1 MVGRIDDHQAPYN
14 NHFDAAKRFSKV
26 LFRPGRPAFSQELL
40 ETESIQ
46 DNQLEMLGDS
56 LFQEGAIISGMEI
69 IPKPDNTINT
79 KKGSMPN
86 SFSVSSLFAEHT
98 RLDTSDY
105 VANGNIN
112 VLTEAN
118 MSSDIAGFDFT
129 GTATKGLGMVVS
141 FGVTQQSGVLNRI
154 NLVADNSKLE
164 LIKWT
169 IDDEEIV
176 TPIGDIASATQ
187 LVDKNGNQI
196 KLNDGKEHKV
206 VAYFKTKEAGRVD
219 FTLDFNAGYDL
230 TTSNLAV
237 KINHLYVEDGKDV
250 TDWQINSADSGTAS
264 STQRIKNYTVSS
276 GRVYLG
282 GKVREFDVQDFSI
295 KGIGKETI
303 GLRLDEDVVTSA
315 QDPSLLDDTPGSI
328 TRGDAGADRLHYN
341 VVLTY
346 NDDSATPFATFQDNV
361 LNQRAVKRDYSN
373 LEPILAKRTYDQSGS
388 FRSYGFDAHL
398 RANPDPSK
406 GAQDPDD
413 ASKIL
418 LDIDAGQAYVRGYS
432 ISTSVP
438 TTIHLDVANKT
449 STATNEGY
457 YYRHDGKPLKLINQ
471 PVQKVTNVTYNSQ
484 TTANPTRSI
493 GVVDH
498 FTDQNVT
505 FVHKVYLM
513 KDNTESDYT
522 EGTDFT
528 YIGNEIHWGQ
538 DLAGKPLPNAGTK
551 VPLPTPGQSYW
562 VAYDYVVTNAQ
573 EGTDYKVT
581 NDGGTTYVDIDSMK
595 GPNPPK
601 VGTVV
606 NITYSYFT
614 ARIDMIRITMNQADP
629 FKVIKG
635 TPAPLNK
642 VTPPSVKDP
651 YSLELGYVLIQP
663 NSYKAIFT
671 MQTITRITFDTLQ
684 QWGIRLTNTEY
695 NVAIDRMNESVKRS
709 EDPALLKDAF
719 ADGFASI
726 NNCDDGNTTVAY
738 DFENGEILI
747 PSQAQAS
754 LKPEINDSISN
765 IALKGDRGHL
775 VVPPYH
781 EEAVI
786 TQPIATGVVNVNEFN
801 IFSANGNLTID
812 PSSDN
817 WVDTKSTVAYTTR
830 YMGTVNIHKWWRHT
844 NDQYQAWQGDGR
856 PESAWAADYQRDEMQ
871 WDKLNGIVDDHWGD
885 QLGETGWMIADGGSS
900 TTDTLIQYMRSNH
913 INFKATNLSPYQ
925 DGYSITID
933 GTPVQN
939 PTPADKDKYQGAKAN
954 EFKTDAKGTIVGSF
968 DIPGGTIRCGTRVV
982 KITNSN
988 GDIASA
994 NYTANGTLK
1003 TTTNTIEKRVYTVNL
1018 WDPLAQS
1025 FYLNETRQLSSVDLY
1040 FLKKPSPANEHQA
1053 HKPQLIVQ
1061 IREMS
1066 DDGYP
1071 NRVVRGEVYI
1081 DPENIKT
1088 STDGSVFTRITFN
1101 DSITLNANQGYAIVL
1116 ISDSD
1121 EYQLFKATK
1130 GESVVSAGAS
1140 ETGYNSNPSPL
1151 LNTDPQK
1158 TGQNITIT
1166 NRVSANVGDVLSKAP
1181 NSNGVMFVSNNGM
1194 TWTAKNDSSL
1204 KFRVNVC
1211 DYLKNGEVVFNTIKI
1226 ADLASNNANSIW
1238 NVMDKGP
1245 DLDDKSEKK
1254 TPNKEIKSID
1264 RLATLTQFLTYQN
1277 TSLHWYFRIL
1287 QNSDLA
1293 GASSSDYDGL
1303 IQGKP
1308 WRPLSVIN
1316 GGLVQKAP
1324 ASLSNQV
1331 PIITSSKDH
1340 QQVGGELNL
1349 FQDTLAIQL
1358 KAQFDIDRYIAPVLT
1373 TEDLSLAAI
1382 LTGSQAEY
1390 ESIDMDE
1397 SGDAAFN
1404 KVKLQ
1409 FDGYLPD
1416 VGTNLPHINPM
1427 YSVDSGNT
1435 WYNFPSDGGPSIRQ
1449 TDKDAADTSK
1459 PTSTKQVSAYFTRYT
1474 YEATVP
1480 TVKDQNSLA
1489 TKMKIRL
1496 VLQAPNHFKGPRVR
1510 QLTCVMK
1517 RDLDNE

>member
-79 KKGSMPN
+79 KKDSMPN

-105 VANGNIN
+105 VANGNIS
-112 VLTEAN
+112 VLTESN
-118 MSSDIAGFDFT
+118 MPSDIAGFDFT
-129 GTATKGLGMVVS
+129 GIATKGLDMVVS
-141 FGVTQQSGVLNRI
+141 FGVTQQSGVLSRI
-154 NLVADNSKLE
+154 NLVADSSKLD

-169 IDDEEIV
+169 IDDKEIA

-187 LVDKNGNQI
+187 LVDNNGNQI
-196 KLNDGKEHKV
+196 TLNDNNEHKV
-206 VAYFKTKEAGRVD
+206 VAYFKTKAAGPVD
-219 FTLDFNAGYDL
+219 FTIDLNAGYDL
-230 TTSNLAV
+230 TSNSLAV
-237 KINHLYVEDGKDV
+237 KINHLYVEDGKEA

-264 STQRIKNYTVSS
+264 STQRVKNYTVSS

-295 KGIGKETI
+295 KGVGKEVI

-315 QDPSLLDDTPGSI
+315 QDPSLLDDTPGAI

-361 LNQRAVKRDYSN
+361 LNQRAIKPDYSK

-406 GAQDPDD
+406 GAQDPND

-432 ISTSVP
+432 ISTSTP
-438 TTIHLDVANKT
+438 TTISLDVANET

-457 YYRHDGKPLKLINQ
+457 YYRADKKPIRLLNQ
-471 PVQKVTNVTYNSQ
+471 PVKKVVNVTY
-484 TTANPTRSI
+484 TAREDDTVSHLG

-498 FTDQNVT
+498 FTDKNVT
-505 FVHKVYLM
+505 FVRRVYQQSIEY
-513 KDNTESDYT
+513 K
-522 EGTDFT
+522 EGEDFT
-528 YIGNEIHWGQ
+528 YIGNEIHWAQ
-538 DLAGKPLPNAGTK
+538 DLTGTTIPGAK
-551 VPLPTPGQSYW
+551 VPPAGQSYQ
-562 VAYDYVVTNAQ
+562 VVYDYATNAE
-573 EGTDYKVT
+573 EGKDYKVT
-581 NDGGTTYVDIDSMK
+581 NDGGVTYVDIDSMK
-595 GPNPPK
+595 GASPIK
-601 VGTVV
+601 GSVV

-614 ARIDMIRITMNQADP
+614 ARIDMIRITMDQSNP

-635 TPAPLNK
+635 TPAPLNR
-642 VTPPSVKDP
+642 VTPPNVKDP
-651 YSLELGYVLIQP
+651 LSLELGYVLIQP

-726 NNCDDGNTTVAY
+726 NNRDDEHTTVAY
-738 DFENGEILI
+738 DFENGEILM

-754 LKPEINDSISN
+754 LKPTINEDVSN
-765 IALKGDRGHL
+765 IALKGDKGHL

-786 TQPIATGVVNVNEFN
+786 NQPIATGAISVNEFN

-812 PSSDN
+812 PNSDN
-817 WVDTKSTVAYTTR
+817 WVDTTSTVAYTTR
-830 YMGTVNIHKWWRHT
+830 NMGTVNLHKWWRHT
-844 NDQYQAWQGDGR
+844 NDQSRAWQGDGR
-856 PESAWAADYQRDEMQ
+856 PESAWAADERIQEMQ
-871 WDKLNGIVDDHWGD
+871 WDKLNGIVDTHAGNS
-885 QLGETGWMIADGGSS
+885 LGETGWMIADGGSS
-900 TTDTLIQYMRSNH
+900 TSETMIEYMRSNH
-913 INFKATNLSPYQ
+913 IKFKATNLSPLR

-939 PTPADKDKYQGAKAN
+939 PTPADDKYKGVKAN
-954 EFKTDAKGTIVGSF
+954 EFKTDAKGTIEGSF
-968 DIPGGTIRCGTRVV
+968 VIPGGTIRCGTRVV

-1040 FLKKPSPANEHQA
+1040 FLKKPAPAAPDEP

-1061 IREMS
+1061 IREVS

-1088 STDGSVFTRITFN
+1088 SEDGSVFTRITFN

-1116 ISDSD
+1116 ISDSN
-1121 EYQLFKATK
+1121 EYSLFKATK
-1130 GESVVSAGAS
+1130 GESVVSAGTS
-1140 ETGYNSNPSPL
+1140 ETGYNSNPNPTAL
-1151 LNTDPQK
+1151 VNKDPK
-1158 TGQNITIT
+1158 ATGRNITVT
-1166 NRVSANVGDVLSKAP
+1166 NRVSANIGDILSKAP
-1181 NSNGVMFVSNNGM
+1181 NSNGDMFISNNGM
-1194 TWTAKNDSSL
+1194 TWTADGNSSL

-1211 DYLKNGEVVFNTIKI
+1211 DYLKNGEVVFDPIILSDWNS
-1226 ADLASNNANSIW
+1226 DSNSVW

-1245 DLDDKSEKK
+1245 DLDGKQK
-1254 TPNKEIKSID
+1254 TSNKNLSLID

-1277 TSLHWYFRIL
+1277 TSLHWYIRIV
-1287 QNSDLA
+1287 QNSNLG
-1293 GASSSDYDGL
+1293 GASGDNIDEL
-1303 IQGKP
+1303 IQSMP

-1316 GGLVQKAP
+1316 GGQVQKAP

-1331 PIITSSKDH
+1331 PVVTSNDEP

-1349 FQDTLAIQL
+1349 FQNTLAIQL
-1358 KAQFDIDRYIAPVLT
+1358 KAQFNVDRYIAPVLT
-1373 TEDLSLAAI
+1373 TEDLSLAAV

-1427 YSVDSGNT
+1427 YSVDGGNT
-1435 WYNFPSDGGPSIRQ
+1435 WYNFPEDGGLS
-1449 TDKDAADTSK
+1449 TTTNKDAVDTSK
-1459 PTSTKQVSAYFTRYT
+1459 PNSTKQVSAYFTRYI

-1489 TKMKIRL
+1489 KRMKIRL
-1496 VLQAPNHFKGPRVR
+1496 KLQAPNHFKGPRVR
-1510 QLTCVMK
+1510 QLSCVMK
-1517 RDLDNE
+1517 RDLNNE

>member
-79 KKGSMPN
+79 KKDSMPN

-154 NLVADNSKLE
+154 NLVADDSKLD

-169 IDDEEIV
+169 IDDEEIA
-176 TPIGDIASATQ
+176 TPIGDIANATQ

-206 VAYFKTKEAGRVD
+206 AAYFKTKEAGRVD

-230 TTSNLAV
+230 TTDSLAV
-237 KINHLYVEDGKDV
+237 KVSHLYVEDYNKV
-250 TDWQINSADSGTAS
+250 TDWQLNPADSGTAS

-276 GRVYLG
+276 GRVYLD
-282 GKVREFDVQDFSI
+282 GKVREFDAQDFSI
-295 KGIGKETI
+295 KGIGKEVI
-303 GLRLDEDVVTSA
+303 GLRLDEDIVTSA

-361 LNQRAVKRDYSN
+361 LNQRAIKPDYSK

-398 RANPDPSK
+398 RANPDLSK
-406 GAQDPDD
+406 GAQDPND

-432 ISTSVP
+432 ISTSAP
-438 TTIHLDVANKT
+438 TTLHLDVANEL

-457 YYRHDGKPLKLINQ
+457 YYKADHKPIRLLNQ
-471 PVQKVTNVTYNSQ
+471 PVKKVVNVTY
-484 TTANPTRSI
+484 TARADDTVTHPA
-493 GVVDH
+493 GGEVVDH
-498 FTDQNVT
+498 FATDKNVT
-505 FVHKVYLM
+505 FVRRVYQQSIEY
-513 KDNTESDYT
+513 K
-522 EGTDFT
+522 EGQDFT
-528 YIGNEIHWGQ
+528 YIGNEIHWAQ
-538 DLAGKPLPNAGTK
+538 DLTGTIIPGAK
-551 VPLPTPGQSYW
+551 VPSAGQSYH
-562 VAYDYVVTNAQ
+562 VVYDYATNAE
-573 EGTDYKVT
+573 EGKDYKVT
-581 NDGGTTYVDIDSMK
+581 NDSGVTYVDIDGMSGAK
-595 GPNPPK
+595 PIQGS
-601 VGTVV
+601 VV
-606 NITYSYFT
+606 NITYNYFT
-614 ARIDMIRITMNQADP
+614 ARIDMIRITMDQSNP

-651 YSLELGYVLIQP
+651 LSLELGYVLIQP

-695 NVAIDRMNESVKRS
+695 NVAIDRMNEAVKRS
-709 EDPALLKDAF
+709 EDPTILKDAF

-726 NNCDDGNTTVAY
+726 NNRDDEHTTVAY
-738 DFENGEILI
+738 DFENGEILM

-754 LKPEINDSISN
+754 LTPTINEDISN
-765 IALKGDRGHL
+765 IALKGEKGHL

-781 EEAVI
+781 EEVVI
-786 TQPIATGVVNVNEFN
+786 NQPIATGTVNVNEFN

-817 WVDTKSTVAYTTR
+817 WVDTTSTVAYTTR
-830 YMGTVNIHKWWRHT
+830 DMGTVNLHKWWRHT
-844 NDQYQAWQGDGR
+844 NDQNRAWQGDGR
-856 PESAWAADYQRDEMQ
+856 PESAWAADERIQEKQ
-871 WDKLNGIVDDHWGD
+871 WDKLNGIVDTDAGNT
-885 QLGETGWMIADGGSS
+885 LGETGWMIADGGAS
-900 TTDTLIQYMRSNH
+900 TSETMIEYMRPNH
-913 INFKATNLSPYQ
+913 INFTATNLSPIQ

-939 PTPADKDKYQGAKAN
+939 PTPADDKYKGVKAN
-954 EFKTDAKGTIVGSF
+954 EFKTDAKGEIKGSF
-968 DIPGGTIRCGTRVV
+968 NIPGGTIRCGTRVV

-1040 FLKKPSPANEHQA
+1040 FLKKPTPAAPGEP
-1053 HKPQLIVQ
+1053 HKPQLIIQ
-1061 IREMS
+1061 IRELA

-1088 STDGSVFTRITFN
+1088 SEDGSVFTRITFN

-1121 EYQLFKATK
+1121 EYKLFKATK
-1130 GESVVSAGAS
+1130 GESVVFAGAS
-1140 ETGYNSNPSPL
+1140 ETGYNSNPSAL
-1151 LNTDPQK
+1151 MNKDPK
-1158 TGQNITIT
+1158 ATGKNITIT

-1181 NSNGVMFVSNNGM
+1181 NSNGDMFISNNGM
-1194 TWTAKNDSSL
+1194 TWTADGASSL

-1211 DYLKNGEVVFNTIKI
+1211 DYLKNGEVVFDPII
-1226 ADLASNNANSIW
+1226 LSDWNSDTNSVW

-1245 DLDDKSEKK
+1245 DLDGKKK
-1254 TPNKEIKSID
+1254 TPNTNLSFID

-1277 TSLHWYFRIL
+1277 TSLHWYIRIF
-1287 QNSDLA
+1287 QNSDLG
-1293 GASSSDYDGL
+1293 GASGNNINDL
-1303 IQGKP
+1303 IQSMP
-1308 WRPLSVIN
+1308 WRPLNVIN
-1316 GGLVQKAP
+1316 GGQVQKAP
-1324 ASLSNQV
+1324 ASRSNQV
-1331 PIITSSKDH
+1331 PVVTSSNDP

-1349 FQDTLAIQL
+1349 FQNTLAIQL
-1358 KAQFDIDRYIAPVLT
+1358 KAQFNVDQYIAPVLT
-1373 TEDLSLAAI
+1373 TEDLSLAAV

-1427 YSVDSGNT
+1427 YSVDGGNT
-1435 WYNFPSDGGPSIRQ
+1435 WYNFPSDGKASKS
-1449 TDKDAADTSK
+1449 TDKDAVDTSK

-1480 TVKDQNSLA
+1480 NIKDQNSLA
-1489 TKMKIRL
+1489 KRMKIRL
-1496 VLQAPNHFKGPRVR
+1496 KLQAPNHFKGPRVR
-1510 QLTCVMK
+1510 QLSCVMK

>member
-1 MVGRIDDHQAPYN
+1 MAGRIDDHQAPYN

-69 IPKPDNTINT
+69 IPKPDNTT
-79 KKGSMPN
+79 DTAGMPN

-112 VLTEAN
+112 VLTEAD
-118 MSSDIAGFDFT
+118 MPSDVAGFDFT

-141 FGVTQQSGVLNRI
+141 FGITQQSGTLNRV

-164 LIKWT
+164 ILKWT
-169 IDDEEIV
+169 VDGKEIA
-176 TPIGDIASATQ
+176 TDIGDIAHATE
-187 LVDKNGNQI
+187 LTDKNGNQI
-196 KLNDGKEHKV
+196 ALNDGKEHKV
-206 VAYFKTKEAGRVD
+206 VAYFKTNDAGQVD
-219 FTLDFNAGYDL
+219 FTLDLNAGYNVAD
-230 TTSNLAV
+230 SSLAV
-237 KINHLYVEDGKDV
+237 QINQLYVEDGNEA
-250 TDWQINSADSGTAS
+250 TAWQINPNDSGTAS
-264 STQRIKNYTVSS
+264 STQRVKNYTVSS

-282 GKVREFDVQDFSI
+282 GKVREFDTQDFSI
-295 KGIGKETI
+295 MGVGKEVI

-315 QDPSLLDDTPGSI
+315 QDPSLLDDTPGSV

-361 LNQRAVKRDYSN
+361 LNQRAVKPDYSN

-413 ASKIL
+413 ASKIM
-418 LDIDAGQAYVRGYS
+418 LDIDAGQAYVCGYS

-438 TTIHLDVANKT
+438 TTLRLDVANDL

-457 YYRHDGKPLKLINQ
+457 YYKHDGNPIQLTNQ
-471 PVQKVTNVTYNSQ
+471 PVQKVINVTYTSQ
-484 TTANPTRSI
+484 MDD
-493 GVVDH
+493 VVSHQGMIDH
-498 FTDQNVT
+498 LPDDKNVT
-505 FVHKVYLM
+505 FIHKIYEQSV
-513 KDNTESDYT
+513 EYT

-528 YIGNEIHWGQ
+528 YIGNDIHWGQ
-538 DLAGKPLPNAGTK
+538 DLSGKALPNANIPQ
-551 VPLPTPGQSYW
+551 VGQSYH
-562 VAYDYVVTNAQ
+562 VIFDYATNAV

-581 NDGGTTYVDIDSMK
+581 SDGSTTYVDIDSMSGAK
-595 GPNPPK
+595 PK
-601 VGTVV
+601 AGTVV

-635 TPAPLNK
+635 TPAPLDK
-642 VTPPSVKDP
+642 VTPPSVRDP

-695 NVAIDRMNESVKRS
+695 NVAIDRMNEEVKRS
-709 EDPALLKDAF
+709 EDPVLLKDAF

-726 NNCDDGNTTVAY
+726 NNRDDENTTVAY
-738 DFENGEILI
+738 DFENGEILM

-754 LKPEINDSISN
+754 LTPSINKTISN
-765 IALKGDRGHL
+765 IALKGEKGHL

-817 WVDTKSTVAYTTR
+817 WVDTTSTVAYTTR
-830 YMGTVNIHKWWRHT
+830 DMGTVNLHKWWRHT
-844 NDQYQAWQGDGR
+844 NDNSRAWQGDGR
-856 PESAWAADYQRDEMQ
+856 PESAWAFDERIQEMQ
-871 WDKLNGIVDDHWGD
+871 WDKLNGIVDSNFGNS
-885 QLGETGWMIADGGSS
+885 LGETGWMIADGGAS
-900 TTDTLIQYMRSNH
+900 TSETMIEYMRSNH
-913 INFKATNLSPYQ
+913 INFKATNLSPIQ

-939 PTPADKDKYQGAKAN
+939 PTPADDKYKGAN
-954 EFKTDAKGTIVGSF
+954 VGEFKTDASGTIEGSF
-968 DIPGGTIRCGTRVV
+968 VIPGGTIRCGTRVV

-1040 FLKKPSPANEHQA
+1040 FLKKPAPAAPGEP
-1053 HKPQLIVQ
+1053 HKPELIVQ

-1081 DPENIKT
+1081 DPENIKV

-1121 EYQLFKATK
+1121 EYSLFKATK

-1140 ETGYNSNPSPL
+1140 ETGYNSNPSAL
-1151 LNTDPQK
+1151 MNKDPQA

-1166 NRVSANVGDVLSKAP
+1166 NQVSANVGDVLSKAP
-1181 NSNGVMFVSNNGM
+1181 NSNGDMFISNNSM
-1194 TWTAKNDSSL
+1194 TWTADGASSL

-1211 DYLKNGEVVFNTIKI
+1211 NYLNNGEVVFDPIVLSDWNSDTNTV
-1226 ADLASNNANSIW
+1226 W

-1245 DLDDKSEKK
+1245 NLDGSAA
-1254 TPNKEIKSID
+1254 TPNKNLTSID

-1277 TSLHWYFRIL
+1277 TSLQWYIRIL
-1287 QNSDLA
+1287 QNSDLG
-1293 GASSSDYDGL
+1293 GASGNNISDI
-1303 IQGKP
+1303 IQNIP

-1316 GGLVQKAP
+1316 AAQVSRAP
-1324 ASLSNQV
+1324 ASESSQV
-1331 PIITSSKDH
+1331 PVITSDNAP
-1340 QQVGGELNL
+1340 QQVSGELNF
-1349 FQDTLAIQL
+1349 FQNTLAIQL
-1358 KAQFDIDRYIAPVLT
+1358 KASFNVDRYIAPVLT
-1373 TEDLSLAAI
+1373 TEDLSLAAV
-1382 LTGSQAEY
+1382 LTGSKAAY

-1416 VGTNLPHINPM
+1416 VGTNLPAINPM
-1427 YSVDSGNT
+1427 YSVDGGTT
-1435 WYNFPSDGGPSIRQ
+1435 WYNFPADGKLSV
-1449 TDKDAADTSK
+1449 TTNKDDATTSQ
-1459 PTSTKQVSAYFTRYT
+1459 PTAKKQVSAYFTRYT

-1489 TKMKIRL
+1489 KQMKIRL

-1510 QLTCVMK
+1510 RLSCVMK
-1517 RDLDNE
+1517 CDLTN

>member
-46 DNQLEMLGDS
+46 DNQLEMIGNS
-56 LFQEGAIISGMEI
+56 LFQKGAIISGMEI
-69 IPKPDNTINT
+69 IPKPDNTIST
-79 KKGSMPN
+79 KKDSMPN

-169 IDDEEIV
+169 IDDEEV
-176 TPIGDIASATQ
+176 ATPIGDIANATQ
-187 LVDKNGNQI
+187 LVNKNGNQI

-206 VAYFKTKEAGRVD
+206 AAYFKTKEAGRVD

-230 TTSNLAV
+230 TTNSLAV
-237 KINHLYVEDGKDV
+237 KVSHLYVEDYNKV
-250 TDWQINSADSGTAS
+250 TDWQINPADSGTAS

-276 GRVYLG
+276 GRVYLD
-282 GKVREFDVQDFSI
+282 GKVREFDAQDFSI
-295 KGIGKETI
+295 KGIGKEVI
-303 GLRLDEDVVTSA
+303 GLRLDEDIVTSA

-361 LNQRAVKRDYSN
+361 LNQRAIKPDYSN

-398 RANPDPSK
+398 RANPDLSK
-406 GAQDPDD
+406 GAQDPND

-438 TTIHLDVANKT
+438 TTIPLDVANEL

-457 YYRHDGKPLKLINQ
+457 YYKADNKSIRLLNQ
-471 PVQKVTNVTYNSQ
+471 PVRDVINVTF
-484 TTANPTRSI
+484 TAHEDQGTGNHTP
-493 GVVDH
+493 GQMVDH
-498 FTDQNVT
+498 FTDRNV
-505 FVHKVYLM
+505 VRIQQVYQGSIRY
-513 KDNTESDYT
+513 E

-528 YIGNEIHWGQ
+528 YSGNDIHWGQ
-538 DLAGKPLPNAGTK
+538 DLQGKPLLNPKHEAPHGTYY
-551 VPLPTPGQSYW
+551 VD
-562 VAYDYVVTNAQ
+562 YDYVTNG
-573 EGTDYKVT
+573 EKNKDYKVT
-581 NDGGTTYVDIDSMK
+581 NDGGVTYVSFDGMN
-595 GPNPPK
+595 GATPK
-601 VGTVV
+601 ENTVV
-606 NITYSYFT
+606 NITYNYFT
-614 ARIDMIRITMNQADP
+614 ARIDMIRITMDQSNP

-651 YSLELGYVLIQP
+651 FSLELGYVLIQP

-695 NVAIDRMNESVKRS
+695 NVAIDRMNEAVKRS
-709 EDPALLKDAF
+709 EDPVLLKDAF

-726 NNCDDGNTTVAY
+726 NNCDDGRTTVAY

-754 LKPEINDSISN
+754 LKPEINDNISN
-765 IALKGDRGHL
+765 IALKGEKGHL

-781 EEAVI
+781 EEAVF
-786 TQPIATGVVNVNEFN
+786 TQPIATGAINVNEFN

-817 WVDTKSTVAYTTR
+817 WVDTTSTVAYTTR
-830 YMGTVNIHKWWRHT
+830 DMGTVNLHKWWRHT
-844 NDQYQAWQGDGR
+844 NDQNRAWQGDGR
-856 PESAWAADYQRDEMQ
+856 PESAWAADERIQEMQ
-871 WDKLNGIVDDHWGD
+871 WDKLNGIVDTNSGNT
-885 QLGETGWMIADGGSS
+885 LGETGWMIADGGAS
-900 TTDTLIQYMRSNH
+900 TSETMIEYMRPNH
-913 INFKATNLSPYQ
+913 INFTATNLSPIQ
-925 DGYSITID
+925 GGYSITID
-933 GTPVQN
+933 GTPVQAMK
-939 PTPADKDKYQGAKAN
+939 ADDPKYAYKTADDGTVLSYR
-954 EFKTDAKGTIVGSF
+954 TDAKGEIHGSF
-968 DIPGGTIRCGTRVV
+968 NIPGGTIRCGTRVV

-1040 FLKKPSPANEHQA
+1040 FLQKPGPAHQDQA

-1088 STDGSVFTRITFN
+1088 SDDGSVFTRITFN

-1121 EYQLFKATK
+1121 EYKLFKATK

-1158 TGQNITIT
+1158 TTGQNITIT

-1211 DYLKNGEVVFNTIKI
+1211 DYLKNGEVVFKTIKLS
-1226 ADLASNNANSIW
+1226 DLDSNANSIW

-1245 DLDDKSEKK
+1245 DLDGNPENK
-1254 TPNKEIKSID
+1254 TPNKEIRSID

-1277 TSLHWYFRIL
+1277 TSLHWYIRIL

-1293 GASSSDYDGL
+1293 GASSSDYDVL

-1331 PIITSSKDH
+1331 PIITSRNDP

-1358 KAQFDIDRYIAPVLT
+1358 KAQFDVDRYIAPVLT

-1390 ESIDMDE
+1390 ESINMDE

-1409 FDGYLPD
+1409 FDGYIPD

-1427 YSVDSGNT
+1427 YSVDGGNT
-1435 WYNFPSDGGPSIRQ
+1435 WYNFPSDGRLSTT
-1449 TDKDAADTSK
+1449 TDKDAVDTSK

-1480 TVKDQNSLA
+1480 NVKDQNSLA
-1489 TKMKIRL
+1489 TQMKIRL
-1496 VLQAPNHFKGPRVR
+1496 KLQAPNHFKGPRVR
-1510 QLTCVMK
+1510 QLSCVMK

>member
-79 KKGSMPN
+79 KKDSMPN

-141 FGVTQQSGVLNRI
+141 FGVTQKSGVLNRI
-154 NLVADNSKLE
+154 NLVADDSKLE

-176 TPIGDIASATQ
+176 TPIGDIANATQ

-206 VAYFKTKEAGRVD
+206 AAYFKTKEAGRVD

-230 TTSNLAV
+230 TTDSLAV
-237 KINHLYVEDGKDV
+237 KVSHLYVEDYNKV
-250 TDWQINSADSGTAS
+250 TDWQLNPADSGTAS

-282 GKVREFDVQDFSI
+282 GKVREFDAQDFSI
-295 KGIGKETI
+295 KGIGKEVI
-303 GLRLDEDVVTSA
+303 GLRLDEDIVTSA

-361 LNQRAVKRDYSN
+361 LNQRAVKPDYSN

-398 RANPDPSK
+398 RANPDLSK
-406 GAQDPDD
+406 GAQDPND

-438 TTIHLDVANKT
+438 TTIPLDVANEL

-457 YYRHDGKPLKLINQ
+457 YYKADNKSIRLLNQ
-471 PVQKVTNVTYNSQ
+471 PVRDVINVTF
-484 TTANPTRSI
+484 TAHQDHGTGTHTLGG
-493 GVVDH
+493 GVIDH
-498 FTDQNVT
+498 FTDRNV
-505 FVHKVYLM
+505 VRIQQVYQ
-513 KDNTESDYT
+513 DSIRYE

-528 YIGNEIHWGQ
+528 YSGNDIHWGQ
-538 DLAGKPLPNAGTK
+538 DLQGKPLLNIKHEAPQGTYS
-551 VPLPTPGQSYW
+551 VD
-562 VAYDYVVTNAQ
+562 YDYVTNG
-573 EGTDYKVT
+573 EKNKDYKVT
-581 NDGGTTYVDIDSMK
+581 NDGGVTYVSFDGMK
-595 GPNPPK
+595 GATPK
-601 VGTVV
+601 ENTVV
-606 NITYSYFT
+606 NITYNYFT
-614 ARIDMIRITMNQADP
+614 ARIDMIRITMDQSKP

-651 YSLELGYVLIQP
+651 FSLELGYVLIQP

-695 NVAIDRMNESVKRS
+695 NVAIDRMNEAVKRS
-709 EDPALLKDAF
+709 EDPVLLKDAF
-719 ADGFASI
+719 ADGFASL
-726 NNCDDGNTTVAY
+726 NNRDDRNTTVAY

-765 IALKGDRGHL
+765 IALKGEKGNL

-781 EEAVI
+781 EEAVF
-786 TQPIATGVVNVNEFN
+786 TQPIATGTVNVNEFN

-817 WVDTKSTVAYTTR
+817 WVDTTSTVAYTTR
-830 YMGTVNIHKWWRHT
+830 NMGTVNLNKWWRHT
-844 NDQYQAWQGDGR
+844 NDQSRAWHGDGR
-856 PESAWAADYQRDEMQ
+856 PESAWAADEQREQMQ
-871 WDKLNGIVDDHWGD
+871 WDKLNGLVDDHAGNS
-885 QLGETGWMIADGGSS
+885 LGETGWMIADGGAS
-900 TTDTLIQYMRSNH
+900 TSETMIEYMRPNH
-913 INFKATNLSPYQ
+913 INFTATNLSPIQ

-939 PTPADKDKYQGAKAN
+939 PTADDKYKGAKAN
-954 EFKTDAKGTIVGSF
+954 EFRTDAKGVIKGSF

-1040 FLKKPSPANEHQA
+1040 FLQKPSPAHDGQA

-1088 STDGSVFTRITFN
+1088 SDDGSVFTRITFN

-1121 EYQLFKATK
+1121 EYKLFKATK

-1158 TGQNITIT
+1158 TTGQNITIT

-1211 DYLKNGEVVFNTIKI
+1211 DYLKNGEVVFKTIKLS
-1226 ADLASNNANSIW
+1226 DLDSNANSIW

-1245 DLDDKSEKK
+1245 DLDGNPENK
-1254 TPNKEIKSID
+1254 TPNKEIRSID

-1277 TSLHWYFRIL
+1277 TSLHWYIRLL
-1287 QNSDLA
+1287 QTPDLA
-1293 GASSSDYDGL
+1293 GASSSDYDVL

-1331 PIITSSKDH
+1331 PIITSRNDP

-1358 KAQFDIDRYIAPVLT
+1358 KAQFDVDRYIAPVLT

-1409 FDGYLPD
+1409 FDGYIPD

-1435 WYNFPSDGGPSIRQ
+1435 WYNFPKDGKLSTT
-1449 TDKDAADTSK
+1449 TDKDAVDTSK

-1480 TVKDQNSLA
+1480 NIKDQNSLA

-1496 VLQAPNHFKGPRVR
+1496 KLQAPNHFKGPRVR
-1510 QLTCVMK
+1510 QLSCVMK

>member
-40 ETESIQ
+40 EAESIQ

-79 KKGSMPN
+79 EKGSMPN

-112 VLTEAN
+112 VLTETN

-129 GTATKGLGMVVS
+129 GIATKGLGMVVS
-141 FGVTQQSGVLNRI
+141 FGVTQQSGTLSRI
-154 NLVADNSKLE
+154 NLVADSSKLE

-169 IDDEEIV
+169 IDDEEIA
-176 TPIGDIASATQ
+176 TPIGDIANATQ
-187 LVDKNGNQI
+187 LVDNNGNQI

-206 VAYFKTKEAGRVD
+206 VAYFKTNDAGRVD

-230 TTSNLAV
+230 TAANSLAV
-237 KINHLYVEDGKDV
+237 NVSHLYVEDGNEA
-250 TDWQINSADSGTAS
+250 TDWQINPKDSGTAS
-264 STQRIKNYTVSS
+264 STQRVKNYTVSS

-282 GKVREFDVQDFSI
+282 GKVREFDTQDFSI
-295 KGIGKETI
+295 EGVGKEVI

-315 QDPSLLDDTPGSI
+315 QDPSLLDDTPGAI

-361 LNQRAVKRDYSN
+361 LNQRAIKPDYSN

-406 GAQDPDD
+406 GAQDPND
-413 ASKIL
+413 ASKIM

-432 ISTSVP
+432 ISTSSP
-438 TTIHLDVANKT
+438 TTLRLDVANQLA
-449 STATNEGY
+449 TATNEGY
-457 YYRHDGKPLKLINQ
+457 YYKADGNPIQLINQ
-471 PVQKVTNVTYNSQ
+471 PVQKVINVTYTAQ
-484 TTANPTRSI
+484 TDDSVGHL

-498 FTDQNVT
+498 IPNDKNVT
-505 FVHKVYLM
+505 FIHEIYDQSVEYK
-513 KDNTESDYT
+513 
-522 EGTDFT
+522 EGQDFT
-528 YIGNEIHWGQ
+528 YIGNEIHWAKDLSGQ
-538 DLAGKPLPNAGTK
+538 TLPNAK
-551 VPLPTPGQSYW
+551 VPQVGQNYH
-562 VAYDYVVTNAQ
+562 VVYDYATNAT
-573 EGTDYKVT
+573 EGKDYRVLSS
-581 NDGGTTYVDIDSMK
+581 GSTTSIDIDSMK
-595 GPNPPK
+595 GAKPIKGSVIN
-601 VGTVV
+601 V
-606 NITYSYFT
+606 TYNYFT
-614 ARIDMIRITMNQADP
+614 ARIDMIRITMDQSNP

-642 VTPPSVKDP
+642 VTPPDVKDP
-651 YSLELGYVLIQP
+651 LSLELGYVLIQP

-709 EDPALLKDAF
+709 EDPVLLKDAF

-726 NNCDDGNTTVAY
+726 NNRDDENTTVAY

-754 LKPEINDSISN
+754 LTPQINEDISN
-765 IALKGDRGHL
+765 IALKGEKGHL

-786 TQPIATGVVNVNEFN
+786 NQPIATGVIDVNEFN

-817 WVDTKSTVAYTTR
+817 WVDTTSTVAYTTR
-830 YMGTVNIHKWWRHT
+830 NMGTVNLAKWWRHT
-844 NDQYQAWQGDGR
+844 NDRSRAWQGDGR
-856 PESAWAADYQRDEMQ
+856 PESAWAFDERIQEMQ
-871 WDKLNGIVDDHWGD
+871 WDKLNGIVDTHAGNSF
-885 QLGETGWMIADGGSS
+885 GETGWMIADGGAS
-900 TTDTLIQYMRSNH
+900 TSETMIEYMRSNH
-913 INFKATNLSPYQ
+913 INFKATNLSPLQ

-933 GTPVQN
+933 GIPVQN
-939 PTPADKDKYQGAKAN
+939 PTPENYHTYWN
-954 EFKTDAKGTIVGSF
+954 RNNSTFKTDAKGEIHGSF

-1040 FLKKPSPANEHQA
+1040 FLKKPAPAAPGEP

-1061 IREMS
+1061 IREVS

-1088 STDGSVFTRITFN
+1088 SDDGSVFTRITFN

-1121 EYQLFKATK
+1121 EYKLFKATK

-1140 ETGYNSNPSPL
+1140 ETGYNSNPSAL
-1151 LNTDPQK
+1151 MNKDPK
-1158 TGQNITIT
+1158 ATGKNITIT

-1181 NSNGVMFVSNNGM
+1181 NSNGDMFISNNGM
-1194 TWTAKNDSSL
+1194 TWTADGASSL

-1211 DYLKNGEVVFNTIKI
+1211 DYLKNGEVVFDPII
-1226 ADLASNNANSIW
+1226 LSDWNSDTNSVW

-1245 DLDDKSEKK
+1245 DLDGKKK
-1254 TPNKEIKSID
+1254 TPNTNLSFID

-1277 TSLHWYFRIL
+1277 TSLHWYIRIF
-1287 QNSDLA
+1287 QNSDLG
-1293 GASSSDYDGL
+1293 GASGNNISDL
-1303 IQGKP
+1303 IQSMP

-1316 GGLVQKAP
+1316 GGQVQEAP

-1331 PIITSSKDH
+1331 PIITSRNDP

-1358 KAQFDIDRYIAPVLT
+1358 KAQFDVDRYIAPVLT

-1382 LTGSQAEY
+1382 LTGSKAEY
-1390 ESIDMDE
+1390 ESINMDE

-1409 FDGYLPD
+1409 FDGYIPD

-1427 YSVDSGNT
+1427 YSVDNGNT
-1435 WYNFPSDGGPSIRQ
+1435 WYNFPGDGGPSIKQ
-1449 TDKDAADTSK
+1449 KDKDAYNTSE

-1489 TKMKIRL
+1489 TQMKIRL

-1510 QLTCVMK
+1510 QLSCVMK
-1517 RDLDNE
+1517 CDLNNE

>member
-1 MVGRIDDHQAPYN
+1 MAGRIDDHQAPYN
-14 NHFDAAKRFSKV
+14 DHFDAAKRFSKV

-69 IPKPDNTINT
+69 IPKPDLITPD
-79 KKGSMPN
+79 KKLPN

-98 RLDTSDY
+98 RLDTTDY
-105 VANGNIN
+105 VANGIIN

-118 MSSDIAGFDFT
+118 MPTDVAGLDFT

-141 FGVTQQSGVLNRI
+141 FGITQVSGSLNRV
-154 NLVADNSKLE
+154 NLIADLTKLE
-164 LIKWT
+164 LVKWT
-169 IDDEEIV
+169 IDGNEIA
-176 TPIGDIASATQ
+176 TGMGDIANATQ
-187 LVDKNGNQI
+187 LVDKNGNQV
-196 KLNDGKEHKV
+196 KLNDNKEHKV
-206 VAYFKTKEAGRVD
+206 VAYFKTNGAGLVD
-219 FTLDFNAGYDL
+219 FTIDLNAGYDV
-230 TTSNLAV
+230 SSSSLAV
-237 KINHLYVEDGKDV
+237 KISHLYVEDGSEA
-250 TDWQINSADSGTAS
+250 TDWKINPADSDTAS
-264 STQRIKNYTVSS
+264 STQRVKNYTVSS
-276 GRVYLG
+276 GRVYLN
-282 GKVREFDVQDFSI
+282 GKVREFDTQDFSI
-295 KGIGKETI
+295 KGVGTEVI
-303 GLRLDEDVVTSA
+303 GLRVDEDIVTSA
-315 QDPSLLDDTPGSI
+315 QDPSLLDDTPGSV

-346 NDDSATPFATFQDNV
+346 NDDSATPFATFNNNV
-361 LNQRAVKRDYSN
+361 LNQRAIKPDYSN

-398 RANPDPSK
+398 RANPDSSK
-406 GAQDPDD
+406 GAQDPND
-413 ASKIL
+413 ASKIM

-432 ISTSVP
+432 ISTSAP
-438 TTIHLDVANKT
+438 TTLRLDVANET

-457 YYRHDGKPLKLINQ
+457 YYRKDNKSIRLLNQ
-471 PVQKVTNVTYNSQ
+471 PVKDVINVTF
-484 TTANPTRSI
+484 TAHQDQGKGDHTLGG
-493 GVVDH
+493 GVIDH
-498 FTDQNVT
+498 FTNRNVIRIQ
-505 FVHKVYLM
+505 KVYQGSI
-513 KDNTESDYT
+513 EYI

-528 YIGNEIHWGQ
+528 YSGNDIHWGQ
-538 DLAGKPLPNAGTK
+538 DLQGKPLLNPKHDAPHGDYY
-551 VPLPTPGQSYW
+551 VD
-562 VAYDYVVTNAQ
+562 YDYVTNG
-573 EGTDYKVT
+573 EENKDYKVT
-581 NDGGTTYVDIDSMK
+581 NTSGVTYVSFDGMN
-595 GPNPPK
+595 GATPK
-601 VGTVV
+601 ENTVV
-606 NITYSYFT
+606 NITYNYFT
-614 ARIDMIRITMNQADP
+614 ARIDMIRITMDQSKP

-642 VTPPSVKDP
+642 VTPPDVKDP
-651 YSLELGYVLIQP
+651 LSLELGYVLIQP

-709 EDPALLKDAF
+709 EDPVLLKDAF
-719 ADGFASI
+719 ADGFASL
-726 NNCDDGNTTVAY
+726 NNRDDGHTTVAY

-765 IALKGDRGHL
+765 IALKGERGHL

-786 TQPIATGVVNVNEFN
+786 TQPIATGVVDVNEFN

-817 WVDTKSTVAYTTR
+817 WVDTTSTVAYTTR
-830 YMGTVNIHKWWRHT
+830 DMGTVNLHKWWRHT
-844 NDQYQAWQGDGR
+844 NDQSRAWQGDGR
-856 PESAWAADYQRDEMQ
+856 PESAWAADERAQEMQ
-871 WDKLNGIVDDHWGD
+871 WDKLNGIVDTHAGNS
-885 QLGETGWMIADGGSS
+885 LGETGWMIADGGSS
-900 TTDTLIQYMRSNH
+900 TTDTLIEYMRPNH
-913 INFKATNLSPYQ
+913 INFTATNLSPVQ
-925 DGYSITID
+925 EGYSITID

-939 PTPADKDKYQGAKAN
+939 PTPENRDIYWSNGA
-954 EFKTDAKGTIVGSF
+954 FKTDAKGEIHGSF

-1040 FLKKPSPANEHQA
+1040 FLQKPSPAHEGQA

-1116 ISDSD
+1116 ISDSN
-1121 EYQLFKATK
+1121 EYKLFKATK

-1158 TGQNITIT
+1158 TTGQNITIT
-1166 NRVSANVGDVLSKAP
+1166 NQVSANVGDVLSKAP
-1181 NSNGVMFVSNNGM
+1181 NSNGDMFISNNGM
-1194 TWTAKNDSSL
+1194 TWTADGASSL
-1204 KFRVNVC
+1204 KFRVNAC
-1211 DYLKNGEVVFNTIKI
+1211 DYLKNGEVVFKTIKLF
-1226 ADLASNNANSIW
+1226 DLDSNNANSIW

-1245 DLDDKSEKK
+1245 DLDGNPENK

-1277 TSLHWYFRIL
+1277 TSLHWYIRIL

-1293 GASSSDYDGL
+1293 GASSSDYDVL
-1303 IQGKP
+1303 IQGKT

-1331 PIITSSKDH
+1331 PIITSRNDP

-1349 FQDTLAIQL
+1349 FQDTFAIQL
-1358 KAQFDIDRYIAPVLT
+1358 KAQFDVDQYIAPVLT
-1373 TEDLSLAAI
+1373 TEDLSLFAV
-1382 LTGSQAEY
+1382 LSGTQAEY
-1390 ESIDMDE
+1390 ESINMDE
-1397 SGDAAFN
+1397 SDDAAFN

-1409 FDGYLPD
+1409 FDGYIPD
-1416 VGTNLPHINPM
+1416 VGTDLPHINPM
-1427 YSVDSGNT
+1427 YSVDGGTT
-1435 WYNFPSDGGPSIRQ
+1435 WYNFPGDGKASKT
-1449 TDKDAADTSK
+1449 TDKDSVDTST
-1459 PTSTKQVSAYFTRYT
+1459 PTATKQVSAYFTRYT

-1480 TVKDQNSLA
+1480 TVKDQHSLA
-1489 TKMKIRL
+1489 TQMKIRL
-1496 VLQAPNHFKGPRVR
+1496 KLQAPNHFKGPRVR
-1510 QLTCVMK
+1510 QLTCLMK